1 MQKQYKWYSVM
12 SDTYTRA
19 IHVAKAVDARTVRQ
33 LMASIDLAVEAGM
46 SADAFRRS
54 RCIVR
59 WLK

>member
-1 MQKQYKWYSVM
+1 M
-12 SDTYTRA
+12 SDTHTRA
-19 IHVAKAVDARTVRQ
+19 IHAAKAVDARTVRQ